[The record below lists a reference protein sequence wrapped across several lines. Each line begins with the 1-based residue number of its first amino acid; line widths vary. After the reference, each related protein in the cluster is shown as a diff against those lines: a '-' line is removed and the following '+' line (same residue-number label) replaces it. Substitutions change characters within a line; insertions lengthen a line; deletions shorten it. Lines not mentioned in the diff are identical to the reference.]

1 MFTKV
6 GTIFPL
12 KNQLKQLGRTRLLCC
27 NLLLCYNFL
36 QADLKLHNGG
46 IPLPGCK
53 HDSSQIRSGFLVVCS
68 VCGSL
73 QFSSAVY
80 TLKSFLNVVVLLVK
94 HFAAL

>member
-12 KNQLKQLGRTRLLCC
+12 KNQLKQLGRTRLLACC

-36 QADLKLHNGG
+36 QADLKLRNGG

-53 HDSSQIRSGFLVVCS
+53 HDFSQIRSGFFWLSVLSADCS
-68 VCGSL
+68 
-73 QFSSAVY
+73 
-80 TLKSFLNVVVLLVK
+80 SFPVR
-94 HFAAL
+94 FTQ

>member
-1 MFTKV
+1 MFTEV

-46 IPLPGCK
+46 IPPLGCK
-53 HDSSQIRSGFLVVCS
+53 RHFSQIRSGFLVFCS

-80 TLKSFLNVVVLLVK
+80 TVKSFLNVFVLLVK
-94 HFAAL
+94 HCAAL